1 MFNDTMRTLA
11 AVAMVCCLA
20 PAARAQASDPFAG
33 GEARFL
39 AARDA
44 VRSGDRDT
52 LESLANSANGHPL
65 DAYVR
70 YWLLSNG
77 LSRLMPPSTDELN
90 TFLRAETGTH
100 LAERLR
106 ADWLRRLARDSDW
119 DAFFQVYPGLQNP
132 DGEMRCLAWNGRLAR
147 GDRQV
152 LDEVAAGWDSLTF
165 VSGACAPVLR
175 AAVSRGKVSTEE
187 VWQLFRRRADTRS
200 PSRASAVLDWLD
212 GSTKA
217 YSLALRNPSRYLA
230 RLPKKWAKSR
240 AGREIALVAV
250 ARIARKDVDAARTR
264 FQRISGQLTASERAH
279 GWATLALRAAQEH
292 KPIASTWQRNAGD
305 APLNA
310 TQRAWRV
317 RTALRDGDWQA
328 VLAAIDKL
336 KPEER
341 VLPEWVYWRGRALQA
356 SGRTMQANTEFGRIS
371 AMANFYGILANEELG
386 HPFDPRAS
394 HTAPT
399 AAEIESD
406 LTRGDESAD
415 APEDENGG
423 ESGEPGEESGDGSSN
438 GAGGEAEA
446 FPPPAPGRA
455 AIAASGPSADK
466 HPGLLRA
473 LALFRLDMRIEA
485 VREWN
490 WALRGRDET
499 FRLAAARLALGNH
512 LYDRCITSAEL
523 ANPSGAWELRY
534 LTPFHE
540 IIKPPAV
547 AKRLDIDWIYGI
559 MRQESRFVIPSR
571 SSTGAQGLMQVM
583 PRTAKYVARQ
593 TGLYYHPG
601 LLRDPE
607 TNVEL
612 GTGYMRIILD
622 ELDDNEVL
630 AAAGYNAGP
639 GRARRWRGDGML
651 EGAIYAETI
660 PFDETRDYVKHVMTN
675 VVIYA
680 ALRTGKPQSLKTRL
694 GAIGP
699 KGY

>member
-1 MFNDTMRTLA
+1 MFDKTVRALA
-11 AVAMVCCLA
+11 AVVMVCCLT
-20 PAARAQASDPFAG
+20 PTARAQAGDPFAE

-44 VRSGDRDT
+44 LRSGDRDT

-77 LSRLMPPSTDELN
+77 LSRLLVPPSADELN
-90 TFLRAETGTH
+90 AFLRAETGTY
-100 LAERLR
+100 LTERLR
-106 ADWLRRLARDSDW
+106 ADWLRRLAKDSDW
-119 DAFFQVYPGLQNP
+119 DAFFQIYPGLQNP

-152 LDEVAAGWDSLTF
+152 LDEVAASWDSFTF
-165 VSGACAPVLR
+165 VNGTCAPVLR
-175 AAVSRGKVSTEE
+175 AAVSRGKVSTEA

-212 GSTKA
+212 GSTKT
-217 YSLALRNPSRYLA
+217 YNLAIRNPSRYLA
-230 RLPKKWAKSR
+230 RLPKKWARSR
-240 AGREIALVAV
+240 AGREIALAAV
-250 ARIARKDVDAARTR
+250 ARIARQDTGAAHTR

-292 KPIASTWQRNAGD
+292 KPIAATWQQNAGS

-317 RTALRDGDWQA
+317 RTALRDRNWQA

-336 KPEER
+336 KAEER
-341 VLPEWVYWRGRALQA
+341 ALPEWIYWRGRALQA
-356 SGRTMQANTEFGRIS
+356 SGRTTQANAAFGRIA
-371 AMANFYGILANEELG
+371 AMADFYGILANEELG

-406 LTRGDESAD
+406 LTDRSGSAN
-415 APEDENGG
+415 ASEDENGG
-423 ESGEPGEESGDGSSN
+423 EAGEPGESGKESGDGS
-438 GAGGEAEA
+438 GGEADA
-446 FPPPAPGRA
+446 FPLPVPGRTA
-455 AIAASGPSADK
+455 VASSGPSADK

-499 FRLAAARLALGNH
+499 FRLAAARLALSNH

-534 LTPFHE
+534 LTPFRE
-540 IIKPPAV
+540 IIAPHAA
-547 AKRLDIDWIYGI
+547 AKHLDIDWIYGI

-571 SSTGAQGLMQVM
+571 SSSGAQGLMQVM
-583 PRTAKYVARQ
+583 PRTAKYVAQQ
-593 TGLYYHPG
+593 TGIYYHPG

-639 GRARRWRGDGML
+639 GRARKWRDGGML
-651 EGAIYAETI
+651 EGAIYTETI
-660 PFDETRDYVKHVMTN
+660 PFEETRDYVKHVMTN
-675 VVIYA
+675 AVIYA
-680 ALRTGKPQSLKTRL
+680 ALRTGKPQSLKARL

-699 KGY
+699 KG